1 MTATEKFWYLYVVRC
16 SDESLYAGIT
26 TDLERRVQEH
36 NESPKGARY
45 TRARR
50 PVELVISW
58 PYKNRSQASQAE
70 YAFKKMRTKQ
80 KKQHIDKGIPPI

>member
-1 MTATEKFWYLYVVRC
+1 MTAAEKVWYLYVVRC

-58 PYKNRSQASQAE
+58 TYKNRSQASQAE
-70 YAFKKMRTKQ
+70 YAFKKMSKKK
-80 KKQHIDKGIPPI
+80 KKQSILDNNPPL